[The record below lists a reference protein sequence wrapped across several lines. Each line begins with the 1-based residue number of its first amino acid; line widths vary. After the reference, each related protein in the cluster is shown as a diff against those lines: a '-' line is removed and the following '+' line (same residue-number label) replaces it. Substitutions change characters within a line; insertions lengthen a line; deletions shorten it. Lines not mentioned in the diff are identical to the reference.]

1 VTTVITILVK
11 TTVDASIKTVVSRV
25 VVNQDGWVGPVLL
38 LIIVLINHVKIMP
51 LVQIMGIH
59 TRANVTMDGLEQNVN
74 LKIFVCITHVV
85 AVLLLQKRCHQHSRR
100 DNSHLHIRQS

>member
-1 VTTVITILVK
+1 MTTVITILVK

-59 TRANVTMDGLEQNVN
+59 TRANVTMDGLEKTVN
-74 LKIFVCITHVV
+74 FTIIVQVHHVSIIV
-85 AVLLLQKRCHQHSRR
+85 HVQIKSVHSHVLVLV
-100 DNSHLHIRQS
+100 DG